1 MDASLIEVEVSIGRG
16 DTNTIIVGLPD
27 TAVKESR
34 DRVFTA
40 MQNSGYRLPVGRTTI
55 NLAPAHVR
63 KEGPSFDLPIAI
75 GLLAANRDVDPG
87 LFSDSIIIGELALN
101 GAIRPVR
108 GVLSLAL
115 RARSAG
121 VKRLLLP
128 ADNAPEASVLKG
140 LKVIPVSNLREA
152 ADYLNGTL
160 RLAPLPPLTR
170 PASEADTSEDLD
182 FAEVRGQ
189 ESVKRGLEIAAAG
202 NHNILLVGPPGTGKS
217 MLAKRLVGILPPLT
231 LEEAIETT
239 RIHSIT
245 GLLAPGQPLVRHRPF
260 RAPHHSASDAGLLG
274 GNSNPTPG
282 EISLAHNGV
291 LFLDELPE
299 FRRNVLETLR
309 QPLEEG
315 HVTISRAAGTM
326 TFPCRFMLVAAMN
339 PTPDGKM
346 PHESRSSPRQIQNYL
361 GRISGPLLD
370 RIDLHL
376 EVASV
381 TFKDLTDGP
390 PGEPSADI
398 RARVLAARG
407 LQQERFKGSRRVR
420 CNADMG
426 RRDMKTHCALDRHAL
441 GLLEAAMSDMEL
453 SARAYDRILKVARTI
468 ADLKGSDAI
477 TADHI
482 GEAVQYRSL
491 DRQLWT

>member
-1 MDASLIEVEVSIGRG
+1 MDASLIEVEVYLGPGES
-16 DTNTIIVGLPD
+16 NTIIVGLPD

-40 MQNSGYRLPVGRTTI
+40 LQNSGYRLPAGRTTI

-63 KEGPSFDLPIAI
+63 KEGPSFDLPIAV
-75 GLLAANRDVDPG
+75 GMLAAGKHVNPALLDV
-87 LFSDSIIIGELALN
+87 SVIVGELALN
-101 GAIRPVR
+101 GAVRPVR
-108 GVLSLAL
+108 GALSLAL
-115 RARSAG
+115 QSRAAG
-121 VKRLLLP
+121 VKLLLLP
-128 ADNAPEASVLKG
+128 ADNAPEAAVIQG
-140 LKVIPVSNLREA
+140 LRVIPLSNLRET
-152 ADYLNGTL
+152 ADYLNGTR
-160 RLAPLPPLTR
+160 RLT
-170 PASEADTSEDLD
+170 PARVLDRLNIPHPASEDLD

-189 ESVKRGLEIAAAG
+189 ESVKRGLEVAAAG
-202 NHNILLVGPPGTGKS
+202 GHNILLIGPPGTGKS
-217 MLAKRLVGILPPLT
+217 MLAKRLVSILPPLT

-245 GLLAPGQPLVRHRPF
+245 GLLAPGQPLVRSRPF
-260 RAPHHSASDAGLLG
+260 RSPHHTVSDAGLLG

-282 EISLAHNGV
+282 EVSLAHNGV

-309 QPLEEG
+309 QPLEDG
-315 HVTISRAAGTM
+315 HVTISRAAGSV

-370 RIDLHL
+370 RIDLHV
-376 EVASV
+376 EVAAV
-381 TFKDLTDGP
+381 TFQDLTGGP

-398 RARVLAARG
+398 RARVLDARK
-407 LQQERFKGSRRVR
+407 LQRERFNKSRRTR

-426 RRDMKTHCALDRHAL
+426 RREMKTHCALDRHAL
-441 GLLEAAMSDMEL
+441 GMLEAAMSDMEL
-453 SARAYDRILKVARTI
+453 SARAYDRILKVARTL
-468 ADLKGSDAI
+468 ADLKGCESI
-477 TADHI
+477 TPDHI